1 MRVDAHKVVATLAMA
16 IPMAAAVAAQP
27 MARGERPAATATALM
42 SATSGLAAPYDP
54 PEIADDARIAEDGTA
69 IDVSDADKGEI
80 RARAATGSGARH
92 KLLVSCGSER
102 YAYDLPGDG
111 SAISVPT
118 NMGEGTYVVSVMR
131 EVRDCEYVPV
141 LSAEAEVVLDDP
153 DRPFL
158 EPSVM
163 CPYSP
168 DGACAREAHAVAAGC
183 ETRAETVDRMFDRVM
198 VLLSYDYA
206 KADRWRGESGYLPS
220 PDAAISEGQGICIDY
235 ASALAAMLRSCGIPA
250 KIATGTVM
258 PLGEHHAWVEAKVS
272 PGTGGEGKW
281 VRLDPTLS
289 DRSPGIA
296 SPLDATYEKRHEY

>member
-118 NMGEGTYVVSVMR
+118 VITPPE
-131 EVRDCEYVPV
+131 
-141 LSAEAEVVLDDP
+141 
-153 DRPFL
+153 
-158 EPSVM
+158 
-163 CPYSP
+163 YSP
-168 DGACAREAHAVAAGC
+168 AAA
-183 ETRAETVDRMFDRVM
+183 AENPHCGMSPM
-198 VLLSYDYA
+198 PA
-206 KADRWRGESGYLPS
+206 PS
-220 PDAAISEGQGICIDY
+220 
-235 ASALAAMLRSCGIPA
+235 
-250 KIATGTVM
+250 T
-258 PLGEHHAWVEAKVS
+258 
-272 PGTGGEGKW
+272 
-281 VRLDPTLS
+281 
-289 DRSPGIA
+289 
-296 SPLDATYEKRHEY
+296 